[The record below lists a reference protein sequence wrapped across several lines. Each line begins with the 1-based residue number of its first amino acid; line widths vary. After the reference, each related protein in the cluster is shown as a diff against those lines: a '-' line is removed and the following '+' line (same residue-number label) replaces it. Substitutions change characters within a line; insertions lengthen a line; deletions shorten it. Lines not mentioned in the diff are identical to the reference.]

1 MRSPGTVVRE
11 RRWVLLVSH
20 GQRALARPCRQPR
33 PDAGGKAGGSGGGPL
48 SPMRRVGSVA
58 WSGGAAAIGPAG
70 QLPTA
75 LMRRPMMRPTQ
86 QGQIRQVGGA
96 TIRPGDQMMALA
108 PGQGPVT
115 VGEHTAAV
123 ADGQGAALGRGDDP
137 AGPADIEGLAGDA
150 AEGWGEQVHGGL
162 EPVGQV
168 PVATGVIPQMVAAR
182 VAAGV
187 AGDQHPGHRAVAGQ
201 PATRLRAER
210 RGPAGLPPTAC
221 WWPSRLS
228 KSTVTV
234 SWGRTPPVW
243 GSCRPPGLAGPVR

>member
-1 MRSPGTVVRE
+1 
-11 RRWVLLVSH
+11 
-20 GQRALARPCRQPR
+20 
-33 PDAGGKAGGSGGGPL
+33 
-48 SPMRRVGSVA
+48 MRRVGSVA

-210 RGPAGLPPTAC
+210 RGPAGLPPDGVLVAQQAVQVHGDSQLGADAAGLGQL
-221 WWPSRLS
+221 PASRARRAS
-228 KSTVTV
+228 S
-234 SWGRTPPVW
+234 
-243 GSCRPPGLAGPVR
+243 VRASARR